1 MEENKKGYSVF
12 LSQYSITT
20 IHVIVEILCLF
31 VIFLYIRRNINRL
44 QNQINDLS
52 VILQEHQ
59 KTLHTH
65 HQLLTESNNNP
76 NFDSI
81 TTLFKMPLN
90 TTTTPSTLIPN
101 NKIEE
106 LDVVDNHGEEII
118 VENDEINIPVSKE
131 EKKKEEEEPEENLEE
146 ELKDEIQELKEEE
159 NKNKNDNRNNNN
171 RKKRH

>member
-12 LSQYSITT
+12 LSKYSITT
-20 IHVIVEILCLF
+20 IHIIVEILCLF

-81 TTLFKMPLN
+81 TTLFQMPLN
-90 TTTTPSTLIPN
+90 TNPSTLIPN
-101 NKIEE
+101 SKIEE
-106 LDVVDNHGEEII
+106 LDNIEEII
-118 VENDEINIPVSKE
+118 SKE
-131 EKKKEEEEPEENLEE
+131 DTKIPSQSKDQKKKEEEQEKKIKSEENLEE
-146 ELKDEIQELKEEE
+146 ELKNEIQELKEEE
-159 NKNKNDNRNNNN
+159 NKNNNN
-171 RKKRH
+171 RKKKH